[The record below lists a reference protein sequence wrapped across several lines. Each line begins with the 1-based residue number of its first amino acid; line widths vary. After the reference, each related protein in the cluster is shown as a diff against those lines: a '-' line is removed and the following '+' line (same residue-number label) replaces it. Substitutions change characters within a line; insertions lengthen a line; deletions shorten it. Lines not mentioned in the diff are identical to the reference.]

1 MGAILQKIALLK
13 KVLIIS
19 ETDCV
24 LDFSVIFSPEITE
37 NQWGDPTENGD
48 FEGGTCVHMIAT
60 NELRKI
66 E

>member
-1 MGAILQKIALLK
+1 MGLQGPFFIT
-13 KVLIIS
+13 

-24 LDFSVIFSPEITE
+24 LDFSVIFSPEKTE